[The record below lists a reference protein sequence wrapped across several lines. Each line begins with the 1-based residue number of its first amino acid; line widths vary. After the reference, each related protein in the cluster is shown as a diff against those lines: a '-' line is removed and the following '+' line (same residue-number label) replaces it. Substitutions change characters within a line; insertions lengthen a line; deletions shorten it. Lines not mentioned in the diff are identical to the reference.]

1 MKSKYKGCGIL
12 SFAFKEWMVTFE
24 KRLKTSSNKL
34 KIKINKKDETNMR
47 TMKRTFKELKSLFFK
62 KTNNFSVFLLKISSF
77 TCPIAHWTM
86 KKLLQTNIIK
96 TKQFCWMKRNLNFIK
111 IKKVEVRVPKITPAC
126 YFYARLKI
134 LLQNSLHVSLM
145 RPRKK
150 NYKNYF
156 SVSMS
161 CTLLK
166 KKLPK
171 NCW

>member
-1 MKSKYKGCGIL
+1 
-12 SFAFKEWMVTFE
+12 
-24 KRLKTSSNKL
+24 
-34 KIKINKKDETNMR
+34 
-47 TMKRTFKELKSLFFK
+47 
-62 KTNNFSVFLLKISSF
+62 
-77 TCPIAHWTM
+77 
-86 KKLLQTNIIK
+86 
-96 TKQFCWMKRNLNFIK
+96 
-111 IKKVEVRVPKITPAC
+111 VPKITPAC

-161 CTLLK
+161 CTLLQ

-171 NCW
+171 TAGKSTESLCNIHTVFYYSRKKNQIIEPTILYAISIYILYWSLLYNLFSIWDTFYCFLGDIMGEISIKVFVPKLSSPKINFIITSQKLKIKITKKDET

>member
-1 MKSKYKGCGIL
+1 M
-12 SFAFKEWMVTFE
+12 
-24 KRLKTSSNKL
+24 
-34 KIKINKKDETNMR
+34 
-47 TMKRTFKELKSLFFK
+47 FF
-62 KTNNFSVFLLKISSF
+62 LKISSF

-96 TKQFCWMKRNLNFIK
+96 TKQFWWMKRNLNFIK

-150 NYKNYF
+150 ITKIISQCLCPAHYY
-156 SVSMS
+156 
-161 CTLLK
+161 K

-171 NCW
+171 TAGKSTESLCNIHTVFYYSRKKPNYRADNFICNSYLYIILIPIV

>member
-1 MKSKYKGCGIL
+1 M
-12 SFAFKEWMVTFE
+12 SFFQK
-24 KRLKTSSNKL
+24 NKQ
-34 KIKINKKDETNMR
+34 
-47 TMKRTFKELKSLFFK
+47 FFCVFPQ
-62 KTNNFSVFLLKISSF
+62 NFLLHLSHCSLNDEK
-77 TCPIAHWTM
+77 TPPN
-86 KKLLQTNIIK
+86 KYYKQ
-96 TKQFCWMKRNLNFIK
+96 TKQFWWKKRNINFIK

-161 CTLLK
+161 CTLLQ

-171 NCW
+171 TAGKSTESLYNIHTVFYYSRKKPNYGADNFICN